1 MKGLTGM
8 PSCSCRLSM
17 TFLLF
22 SSMAWESSAGIRPT
36 VSGGAAKDEVAE
48 IRPRQSASGR
58 KREVRRFMMLLSVG
72 GPARWRAPDGLGRMT
87 DRIRTYCDRFIIDII
102 RRLTITY

>member
-1 MKGLTGM
+1 MKGLTGI

-22 SSMAWESSAGIRPT
+22 SSMACESSAGIRPT
-36 VSGGAAKDEVAE
+36 VSGWAANAELAE
-48 IRPRQSASGR
+48 IRLRHKAKGR
-58 KREVRRFMMLLSVG
+58 KRAERRFMMLLAVVSEVRPG
-72 GPARWRAPDGLGRMT
+72 EDGLVFMT
-87 DRIRTYCDRFIIDII
+87 DRIGSYCDAFIIDII